1 MIAQIPTSGI
11 NPISTHVPGLPR
23 SCHRFTLVARDTHI
37 MGMYASTESAS
48 RYKEPFHIVSVSKI
62 QNRFAWPF
70 LLTPLCLD
78 FNLSRQDHVCM
89 VRIIAVASQKGGV
102 AKTTS
107 TISIG
112 AELAVAGKSTLL
124 VDMDPQGHLAEGF
137 GLIADELQTSIS
149 QVLADDT
156 RLPLA
161 DILIDTAPKLHLAP
175 SNIYLADFEL
185 EMVSM
190 VRRED
195 RLKHALEPVKDR
207 YDYIL
212 IDCPPSLGI
221 LTVNAFSAA
230 NEVLVPMA
238 CEFYA
243 LLGVVQLSK
252 SVMKMRRVLN
262 PELAITGILPTR
274 KRNTNHALEVI
285 ERAGAEF
292 PGIRIF
298 EPAIPEAVVV
308 TNASAE
314 GRSLVDFAPTSP
326 ARLAYQSVTKEL
338 CQHAP

>member
-1 MIAQIPTSGI
+1 MA
-11 NPISTHVPGLPR
+11 
-23 SCHRFTLVARDTHI
+23 
-37 MGMYASTESAS
+37 
-48 RYKEPFHIVSVSKI
+48 
-62 QNRFAWPF
+62 
-70 LLTPLCLD
+70 
-78 FNLSRQDHVCM
+78 
-89 VRIIAVASQKGGV
+89 RIIAVASQKGGV

-112 AELAVAGKSTLL
+112 AELAASGKSTLL

-137 GLIADELQTSIS
+137 GLIADELATFIS

-161 DILIDTAPKLHLAP
+161 DILIDAAPKLQLAP
-175 SNIYLADFEL
+175 SNIYLADLEL

-195 RLKHALEPVKDR
+195 RLKHALEPVRDR

-292 PGIRIF
+292 PGIRVF

-314 GRSLVDFAPTSP
+314 GKSLVDFAPTSP

-338 CQHAP
+338 CQNVP